1 MPDTR
6 TSPRARRP
14 SPTAAVGDA
23 LDRYLAEIAKHPLL
37 TADDEQ
43 RLGAIIHAGR
53 EAAAT
58 LSGDLS
64 LCRPEDLA
72 TLTCLVAEAKRAS
85 HEFVQ
90 SNLRLVVSIAKRYRA
105 SGVPLMD
112 LIQEGNL
119 GLIHAVEKFDFRKG
133 FRFSSYATWWIR
145 QSITRAIANTE
156 RPIRLPARTGDA
168 VARVRRAST
177 DLESDLGRT
186 PSVHELAVVTGMG
199 SDKVSEALQ
208 AGHRPVS
215 IFEPLGSD
223 GDALVG
229 DLVADPAA
237 SAALDDVVTAGL
249 ADQVMALLGTLGEKE
264 RQVVSLRYGLDQGKP
279 RTLAEVASTFGVTGE
294 GIRQLEKRAL
304 TKLRVSSAAL
314 GGAEL
319 LAG

>member
-1 MPDTR
+1 MSDTR
-6 TSPRARRP
+6 TPSRARRP
-14 SPTAAVGDA
+14 SANGAAGDA
-23 LDRYLAEIAKHPLL
+23 LDLYLAEIAKHPLL
-37 TADDEQ
+37 TADDER

-64 LCRPEDLA
+64 LCRPEELA
-72 TLTCLVAEAKRAS
+72 MLTALVGEAKRAS

-112 LIQEGNL
+112 LVQEGNL

-145 QSITRAIANTE
+145 RAITRAIADTE
-156 RPIRLPARTGDA
+156 RPIRLPVRTGDA
-168 VARVRRAST
+168 VAKVRRAST
-177 DLESDLGRT
+177 DLESELGRA
-186 PSVHELAVVTGMG
+186 PSVQELAALTGMG
-199 SDKVSEALQ
+199 SDKVTEALQ
-208 AGHRPVS
+208 LARRPVS

-229 DLVADPAA
+229 DLVADPSA
-237 SAALDDVVTAGL
+237 SAALDEVLTAGL
-249 ADQVMALLGTLGEKE
+249 GDQVMALLGTLGEKE

-304 TKLRVSSAAL
+304 SKLRVSSAAL

>member
-1 MPDTR
+1 MPDTG
-6 TSPRARRP
+6 TWSRARRP
-14 SPTAAVGDA
+14 SPNGGGGDA

-58 LSGDLS
+58 LGGDLS
-64 LCRPEDLA
+64 LCRPEELA
-72 TLTCLVAEAKRAS
+72 TLSALVVEAKRAS

-90 SNLRLVVSIAKRYRA
+90 SNLRLVVSIAKRYRG

-112 LIQEGNL
+112 LVQEGNL

-145 QSITRAIANTE
+145 QAITRAIANTE
-156 RPIRLPARTGDA
+156 RPIRLPVRTGDA
-168 VARVRRAST
+168 VARVRRASS
-177 DLESDLGRT
+177 DLESDLGRA
-186 PSVHELAVVTGMG
+186 PSVHELAAVTGMDP
-199 SDKVSEALQ
+199 DKVSEALQ
-208 AGHRPVS
+208 ATRRPVS

-237 SAALDDVVTAGL
+237 SAALDEVVTAGL
-249 ADQVMALLGTLGEKE
+249 ADQVMALLGTLGERE
-264 RQVVSLRYGLDQGKP
+264 RQVVSLRYGLGQDKP
-279 RTLAEVASTFGVTGE
+279 RTLAEVAATFGVTGE

-304 TKLRVSSAAL
+304 SKLRVSSAAL
-314 GGAEL
+314 GGVEL

>member
-6 TSPRARRP
+6 TPSRARRP
-14 SPTAAVGDA
+14 SSNGAGGDS
-23 LDRYLAEIAKHPLL
+23 LDLYLSEIAKRPLL
-37 TADDEQ
+37 TADDER

-53 EAAAT
+53 EAAVT

-64 LCRPEDLA
+64 LCRPEELA

-90 SNLRLVVSIAKRYRA
+90 ANLRLVVSIAKRYRA

-119 GLIHAVEKFDFRKG
+119 GLIHAVGKFDFRKG

-145 QSITRAIANTE
+145 QAITRAIANTE
-156 RPIRLPARTGDA
+156 RPIRLPVRTGDA
-168 VARVRRAST
+168 VAKVRRAST
-177 DLESDLGRT
+177 DLESELGRT
-186 PSVHELAVVTGMG
+186 PSVQELATVTGIG
-199 SDKVSEALQ
+199 HDKVTEALQ
-208 AGHRPVS
+208 AAHRPVS

-229 DLVADPAA
+229 DLMADPAA
-237 SAALDDVVTAGL
+237 SAALDEVGSAGL
-249 ADQVMALLGTLGEKE
+249 ADHVMTLLATLGDKE

-279 RTLAEVASTFGVTGE
+279 RTLAEVASSFGVTGE

-304 TKLRVSSAAL
+304 SKLRVSSAAL